1 MLIFNKNIMSPTA
14 TTAKQLDIEK
24 LIEELT
30 IEEKLSLLAGKDFWH
45 TVPIERLDIPSIRVS
60 DGPNG
65 IRGTKFFNS
74 VPSNCFPCGTGLA
87 ATFNKDLLVEVGQLM
102 GKEARMKGAHV
113 ILGPTCNIV
122 RSPLGGR
129 AFESYSEDP
138 LLSGHAASHVIQGIQ
153 SQKIVAC
160 IKHFVAND
168 QEDERKAVNEI
179 ITERALREIYLKP
192 FHIAIRDAYPKALM
206 TAYNKINGVHV
217 SQSKQLLQELL
228 RKEWGYDGTIMSDWH
243 GVYSSKESLDA
254 GLNLEMPGPTRFR
267 QQTATLHSIQT
278 NEIHRD
284 VIDDNARYI
293 LKLVNESLKS
303 GIPKD
308 VIESPNPT
316 QEASALLRKAGDE
329 SIVLLKND
337 NNILPLSKT
346 AKEKIAIIGPNAK
359 AAQDSGGGSASLN
372 AAYKIT
378 PFEGIESKVKEGGN
392 KITLDYSLGAFLD
405 RNLPDIGHTLINELG
420 QKGLYAR
427 FYKEPPE
434 SNNRKVFEEF
444 PLSTSRIFLS
454 DFKSK
459 NLAPGEILFYAD
471 FTGTFIPDETGDYD
485 FGVSCLGTA
494 QLFVDDKL
502 IVDNKTK
509 QTKGDA
515 FFLGVGTR
523 EERGVLHLEKGKEYN
538 IRVEF
543 GSSPT
548 FTLNKAPLEGGGV
561 YFGIRIKTTGEEL
574 IKKAVEVA
582 KDADKVVLVV
592 GISKEWESEG
602 FDRPT
607 MDIPGYTNELVS
619 AVVKA
624 NPNVIVVNQSG
635 SPVTLPWIK
644 DIPAF
649 VQAWYGG
656 NELGNTIADILFGDH
671 NPSGK
676 LSMSFPEKI
685 EDVPSFLN
693 FGSTNGQVIYG
704 EDVFVGYRYYDK
716 VKRAPLFPFGYGL
729 SYTTFELKNLVL
741 SSTNDSINIS
751 VKVKNTGKVEGA
763 EVVQVYIEPINPNI
777 IRPVKE
783 LKDFG
788 KVLLKPGE
796 SKTIKLT
803 ISIKEA
809 TSYWNGYKSKWQSD
823 KGKYKVLVGN
833 SSDNLTLEDEFETDR
848 TFSWIGL

>member
-1 MLIFNKNIMSPTA
+1 MSPA
-14 TTAKQLDIEK
+14 IKQLDIES

-30 IEEKLSLLAGKDFWH
+30 VEEKLSLLAGKDFWH
-45 TVPIERLDIPSIRVS
+45 TVPIDRLDIPSIRVS

-87 ATFNKDLLVEVGQLM
+87 ATFNKDLLVEAGELM
-102 GKEARMKGAHV
+102 AKEARMKGAHV

-138 LLSGHAASHVIQGIQ
+138 LLSGHAAGHIIKGIQ
-153 SQKIVAC
+153 NQKIVAC
-160 IKHFVAND
+160 IKHFVCND
-168 QEDERKAVNEI
+168 QEDERKAVNTV

-192 FHIAIRDAYPKALM
+192 FHIAIRDSYPKALM

-217 SQSKQLLQELL
+217 SQSKRLLQEVL
-228 RKEWGYDGTIMSDWH
+228 RDEWKWDGTIMSDWH
-243 GVYSSKESLDA
+243 GVYSAKESLDA

-267 QQTATLHSIQT
+267 QQTPTLHSIQT

-293 LKLVNESLKS
+293 LKLINEGLKA
-303 GIPKD
+303 GIPKE
-308 VIESPNPT
+308 VVESPNPT
-316 QEASALLRKAGDE
+316 KEASALLRKAGDE
-329 SIVLLKND
+329 SIVLLKNE
-337 NNILPLSKT
+337 NNILPLSKK
-346 AKEKIAIIGPNAK
+346 AIPGQEKIAIIGPNAK

-378 PFEGIESKVKEGGN
+378 PFEGIETKLREGGN
-392 KITLDYSLGAFLD
+392 TVSLDYSLGAFLD
-405 RNLPDIGHTLINELG
+405 RNLPDIGHSLINERG
-420 QKGLYAR
+420 DKGLYAR

-434 SNNRKVFEEF
+434 DKERKIFEEF

-459 NLAPGEILFYAD
+459 NLAPGELLFYAD

-502 IVDNKTK
+502 VVDNKTK

-523 EERGVLHLEKGKEYN
+523 EERGVLHLEKGKEYD

-561 YFGIRIKTTGEEL
+561 YFGVRIKTTGEEL
-574 IKKAVEVA
+574 IEKAVKVA
-582 KDADKVVLVV
+582 KEADKVILVV

-602 FDRPT
+602 FDRPN
-607 MDIPGYTNELVS
+607 MDIPGYTNDLVY
-619 AVVKA
+619 AIAKA

-644 DIPAF
+644 EIPAF

-656 NELGNTIADILFGDH
+656 NELGNTIADVLFGDY
-671 NPSGK
+671 NPNGK
-676 LSMSFPEKI
+676 LSMTFPERI

-704 EDVFVGYRYYDK
+704 EDVFVGYRYYEK
-716 VKRAPLFPFGYGL
+716 VKRTPLFPFGFGL
-729 SYTTFELKNLVL
+729 SYSTFEIKDLVL
-741 SSTNDSINIS
+741 TSNDESITAS

-763 EVVQVYIEPINPNI
+763 ETVQLYVQQVDPSVNRPI
-777 IRPVKE
+777 KE

-788 KVLLKPGE
+788 KVFLKPGE
-796 SKTIKLT
+796 TKSIKLT
-803 ISIKEA
+803 VSIKEA
-809 TSYWNGYKSKWQSD
+809 TSFWNGYKNKWQSD
-823 KGKYKVLVGN
+823 SGKYKVLIGN
-833 SSDNLTLEDEFETDR
+833 SSDNITLEDEFETKK
-848 TFSWIGL
+848 TFSWLGL